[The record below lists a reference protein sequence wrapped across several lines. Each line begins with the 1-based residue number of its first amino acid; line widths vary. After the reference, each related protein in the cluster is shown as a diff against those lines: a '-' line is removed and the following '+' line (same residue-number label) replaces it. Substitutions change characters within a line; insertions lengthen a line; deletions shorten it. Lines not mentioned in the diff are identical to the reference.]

1 VLAVKEAHADGEYLV
16 EAAVF
21 RVETFEVTG
30 DELGLAGFEVRCVA
44 SRGGLDHLRRAVYG
58 GEMSSFEA
66 LANERRR
73 DPVSAPD
80 LEYPVIGTYI
90 ELLDDLSQ
98 PLAHDRPVF
107 GEIFW
112 LSEKRFSGS

>member
-1 VLAVKEAHADGEYLV
+1 MNSALPASMCDALRRV
-16 EAAVF
+16 AASIIF
-21 RVETFEVTG
+21 
-30 DELGLAGFEVRCVA
+30 
-44 SRGGLDHLRRAVYG
+44 RRAVYG

-98 PLAHDRPVF
+98 PLAHDQPVF
-107 GEIFW
+107 GGMFW